1 MSISLILLSVVS
13 ALLLF
18 GAAQR
23 VLDRMQLTDRAVLV
37 IAALIFFGG
46 LIPDIR
52 LGNVVFNIG
61 GFVVPLGVCIWL
73 LVKTDTRTEV
83 RRSLF
88 GSVLT
93 GAAVYLLGRLLPSEP
108 EKMLIDPNYLY
119 GIAGGIIAYVLGRSR
134 RAAFICGILGVILA
148 DTAVALINWRQ
159 GIRAK
164 LFLGVTGAM
173 DTIVISGLLA
183 VLLEFGTYTND
194 KEDVLA
200 STGYMADV
208 MNKTLYGGVK
218 GAAEGKAKENAG
230 AWKGIGWLLTALVIG
245 ALIFAFVATG
255 SGKEAFSK
263 WKRTFREMTAMPEN
277 KEKK

>member
-23 VLDRMQLTDRAVLV
+23 VLDRMQLTDRAALV

-73 LVKTDTRTEV
+73 LVKADTRTEV
-83 RRSLF
+83 RHALF

-119 GIAGGIIAYVLGRSR
+119 GIAGGIIAYVLGRIR

-148 DTAVALINWRQ
+148 DTAVALINWR
-159 GIRAK
+159 
-164 LFLGVTGAM
+164 
-173 DTIVISGLLA
+173 
-183 VLLEFGTYTND
+183 
-194 KEDVLA
+194 
-200 STGYMADV
+200 
-208 MNKTLYGGVK
+208 
-218 GAAEGKAKENAG
+218 
-230 AWKGIGWLLTALVIG
+230 
-245 ALIFAFVATG
+245 
-255 SGKEAFSK
+255 
-263 WKRTFREMTAMPEN
+263 
-277 KEKK
+277 

>member
-13 ALLLF
+13 ALVLF

-23 VLDRMQLTDRAVLV
+23 VLDRMQLTDRAALV

-93 GAAVYLLGRLLPSEP
+93 GAA
-108 EKMLIDPNYLY
+108 
-119 GIAGGIIAYVLGRSR
+119 
-134 RAAFICGILGVILA
+134 
-148 DTAVALINWRQ
+148 
-159 GIRAK
+159 
-164 LFLGVTGAM
+164 
-173 DTIVISGLLA
+173 
-183 VLLEFGTYTND
+183 
-194 KEDVLA
+194 
-200 STGYMADV
+200 
-208 MNKTLYGGVK
+208 
-218 GAAEGKAKENAG
+218 EGKAKENAG

-255 SGKEAFSK
+255 SGKETFPK
-263 WKRTFREMTAMPEN
+263 WKRTFREITAMPES

>member
-13 ALLLF
+13 ALVLF
-18 GAAQR
+18 GTAQR
-23 VLDRMQLTDRAVLV
+23 VLDRMQLTDRAALV

-148 DTAVALINWRQ
+148 DTAVALINWR
-159 GIRAK
+159 
-164 LFLGVTGAM
+164 
-173 DTIVISGLLA
+173 
-183 VLLEFGTYTND
+183 
-194 KEDVLA
+194 
-200 STGYMADV
+200 
-208 MNKTLYGGVK
+208 
-218 GAAEGKAKENAG
+218 
-230 AWKGIGWLLTALVIG
+230 
-245 ALIFAFVATG
+245 
-255 SGKEAFSK
+255 
-263 WKRTFREMTAMPEN
+263 
-277 KEKK
+277 